1 MSAPKVRLYIR
12 IRLTDGRSI
21 YADPA
26 WNKNRTIRAGY
37 ASLNNSQEPHPEGV
51 YYLRY
56 LRDGK
61 RRWHA
66 VGRNADAAIVALRKS
81 EHDLQAISLGIAAP
95 RIATVNAD
103 TSDKPDSI
111 SLDDAIDTYLA
122 EVRRFRA
129 PKTISACERML
140 TVFGSRLASKRIKD
154 IVRKDLLDH
163 MFFLKQQGLGDRTV
177 YNHIMRI
184 GTLLK
189 ANGVGGLLCAA
200 DKPRYDEKEVEAYST
215 DQLTA
220 LFAAAVPEELQLFEF
235 FVGTG
240 LREQEVMYT
249 TWKNI
254 DFQGK
259 VVKVRSKP
267 EMGFRIKDHEER
279 SVPVPDSLID
289 SLLKR
294 KRISTSMLVFPGPNG
309 KPNGHFLRV
318 LQNLAFRAGLNCGE
332 CVNKVGHRCAT
343 KPICGE
349 WGLHKFRKTFA
360 TFHNE
365 AGIPVSTLRLWLGH
379 SDLSTSLRYLAAANL
394 RSERT
399 RTQVNSSFAML
410 SAGMPCDFG

>member
-1 MSAPKVRLYIR
+1 VSALKVRLYIR
-12 IRLTDGRSI
+12 VRLSDGRSV
-21 YADPA
+21 YADAA
-26 WNKNRTIRAGY
+26 WNKNRTLRAGY
-37 ASLNNSQEPHPEGV
+37 AVVGGSQEHHPEGI

-61 RRWHA
+61 RRWQA
-66 VGRNADAAIVALRKS
+66 VGPNADTAIVALRNT
-81 EHDLQAISLGIAAP
+81 EHDLNAIGLGISTPRNATAA
-95 RIATVNAD
+95 ANA
-103 TSDKPDSI
+103 SCAPDSI
-111 SLDDAIDTYLA
+111 SLADAIAEYLA
-122 EVRRFRA
+122 EVRRFKS
-129 PKTISACERML
+129 PKTIAACERML
-140 TVFGSRLASKRIKD
+140 PLFGSRLPDKQIKH
-154 IVRKDLLDH
+154 ITRKDLLDH
-163 MFFLKQQGLGDRTV
+163 MSFLKEEGLGDRTI

-189 ANGVGGLLCAA
+189 ANGIVGLLRAA
-200 DKPRYDEKEVEAYST
+200 DKPRYDEKEVEAYAS
-215 DQLTA
+215 DQLKA
-220 LFAAAVPEELQLFEF
+220 LFSAADPEELEVFQF
-235 FVGTG
+235 FVLTG

-279 SVPVPDSLID
+279 SVPVPDALIN

-294 KRISTSMLVFPGPNG
+294 KKRSTSMLVFPGPKG

-318 LQNLAFRAGLNCGE
+318 LQSLAFRAGLNCGE
-332 CVNKVGHRCAT
+332 CVNKGGHSCAT

-379 SDLSTSLRYLAAANL
+379 SDLSTTLRYLAAANL

-399 RTQVNSSFAML
+399 RTQVNTSFAML
-410 SAGMPCDFG
+410 SAGGAA